1 MSRIELLEGDDK
13 GCSFGGDARV
23 DGLGA
28 HEPRTVEVLY
38 YRTVWDWQTAQDNVE
53 AGNARRD
60 QAIHDPAHSR
70 MLSPIHQ
77 LRDVL
82 WAGRNDDTGGSH
94 DATVVQADAAHM
106 AVTDLDALHSDIA
119 NDTCPGPQPV
129 NQRTPSAVYVVDGI
143 PERPLQ
149 LLDEQLRTNEVQRR
163 TVDEGAREPRHQPAQ
178 LRATDILVQPTLHA
192 CVRQGLRFGS
202 AERQEQSDQRQLVYR
217 IQQVGSQKPERIRR
231 EGTQLASVHH
241 KGPFRDAVVVRDAE
255 LLQYPRGRTTG
266 VEGVAAS
273 VEPEAVE
280 ILG

>member
-13 GCSFGGDARV
+13 GRSFGGDARV

-38 YRTVWDWQTAQDNVE
+38 YRTVWDWQTAQGKVE
-53 AGNARRD
+53 AGDARRD

-106 AVTDLDALHSDIA
+106 AVADLDALHSDIA
-119 NDTCPGPQPV
+119 NDTCPGPLRRGAQPV
-129 NQRTPSAVYVVDGI
+129 NQRTPSAVYVVDGM

-163 TVDEGAREPRHQPAQ
+163 TVDAAAGDGHFGPANLARLCSPGLAVWQRRAPRTVGPAPAC
-178 LRATDILVQPTLHA
+178 LPHSAGRLAETRADPPGWDSTCLPASQRSVSGCRSRTRRRTPPI
-192 CVRQGLRFGS
+192 S
-202 AERQEQSDQRQLVYR
+202 AR
-217 IQQVGSQKPERIRR
+217 P
-231 EGTQLASVHH
+231 HH
-241 KGPFRDAVVVRDAE
+241 RC
-255 LLQYPRGRTTG
+255 RGRG
-266 VEGVAAS
+266 R
-273 VEPEAVE
+273 
-280 ILG
+280 LG